1 MNFKSLLFILFATFA
16 FGQNYNFK
24 NSFDS
29 IEVNQTKRKYTRVNY
44 YINDIKSHALK
55 ENKRPEY
62 LYASIKDFENIS
74 KQHTKKEDIVKR
86 ISPLIEKEIAR
97 SKPIDRAF
105 LNFYYANLLFDNINI
120 EITTKNDLSINFI
133 DWTFEKRFKT
143 IDSLL
148 TESIKNVELLE
159 NEPTEK
165 WKILLNAEIVN
176 QVLNKE
182 VKISVDKYNQ
192 FSLIPTLYNLFG
204 NLYING
210 IDQLYKNKRFTKE
223 NKYQLIANKINPIL
237 SKINQL
243 NKEKNYNEARSYQYY
258 RNLDKNNFNEFELL
272 KDTLSKIPA
281 DFNAQILYYKLA
293 TSFDGNEDISKKFER
308 LNEAIKLY
316 PNSIWTKNLVEF
328 RDNISKPDLEIEHTE
343 SYPSNEYIPISINYK
358 KVNELYIRVYKKNYS
373 PKHDED
379 YTKYGNIVIEDTGY
393 G

>member
-148 TESIKNVELLE
+148 TE
-159 NEPTEK
+159 
-165 WKILLNAEIVN
+165 
-176 QVLNKE
+176 
-182 VKISVDKYNQ
+182 
-192 FSLIPTLYNLFG
+192 
-204 NLYING
+204 
-210 IDQLYKNKRFTKE
+210 
-223 NKYQLIANKINPIL
+223 
-237 SKINQL
+237 
-243 NKEKNYNEARSYQYY
+243 
-258 RNLDKNNFNEFELL
+258 
-272 KDTLSKIPA
+272 
-281 DFNAQILYYKLA
+281 
-293 TSFDGNEDISKKFER
+293 
-308 LNEAIKLY
+308 
-316 PNSIWTKNLVEF
+316 
-328 RDNISKPDLEIEHTE
+328 
-343 SYPSNEYIPISINYK
+343 
-358 KVNELYIRVYKKNYS
+358 
-373 PKHDED
+373 
-379 YTKYGNIVIEDTGY
+379 
-393 G
+393 